1 MANQR
6 NYVTDIPNTTLEYTK
21 FTVSRIVDNPLSSI
35 IELELPA
42 TIPDTFDVEVSLYSL
57 YDNVLVY
64 NTTLSTEAGSELS
77 GIFTLKTL
85 SYVDTSSRKLLFFDL
100 SKTDIQQIYGRF
112 QILFSF
118 LSPKVGSYKTTPLMI
133 TKISPSRTELEL
145 QLKPEYKTATS
156 ARYLKEYVSPQI
168 SAPYTSGILRQIFNQ
183 PTQPIDVNIP
193 TDSTNISYD
202 IIKSYFSPQ
211 TLGVVNNATL
221 GVEATV
227 IAKIQQ
233 VLNTAYTNANSI
245 VSEQINAGAT
255 FFTNDELTSI
265 VSSSLSYAIGTTNT
279 IGVRLA

>member
-21 FTVSRIVDNPLSSI
+21 FTLSRIVDNPLSSI
-35 IELELPA
+35 IELEVPA

-57 YDNVLVY
+57 YNNVLVY
-64 NTTLSTEAGSELS
+64 NTTLSTETGTELS
-77 GIFTLKTL
+77 GIFTVKTL
-85 SYVDTSSRKLLFFDL
+85 SYNDTSSRKLLFFDL

-112 QILFSF
+112 QIVFSF
-118 LSPKVGSYKTTPLMI
+118 LSPKVGDYTTTPLMI

-156 ARYLKEYVSPQI
+156 ASYLREYVSPQI
-168 SAPYTSGILRQIFNQ
+168 SALYVGGILRQIFNQ
-183 PTQPIDVNIP
+183 PAQSVDVDIP
-193 TDSTNISYD
+193 TDSTKISYD

-211 TLGVVNNATL
+211 TLGVVDNSTID
-221 GVEATV
+221 VEAIV

-245 VSEQINAGAT
+245 ALEQIDAGAT

-265 VSSSLSYAIGTTNT
+265 VSSSLSYAVGTINT
-279 IGVRLA
+279 IGVRLV